1 MPQTQSQFGLNVPYL
16 ALLFSLT
23 LLTAAC
29 APTTQYENAGFLAMS
44 AEWESRLTE
53 LESTASNPDSW
64 PADLEEAEAFI
75 SQLGQLIEELSP
87 LAEANYFPRLAELRW
102 SAIAFE
108 ALRREPDASGEST
121 TGDTPYSLAIQL
133 RAIAEE
139 RPVRLDADP
148 GEPGLSLVAK
158 LRERADVLEDQD
170 IDRRIKDARQFL
182 PSPKPDPEGSSTRCD
197 VNDMAARVPE
207 GSEESSTD
215 DAVITDDA
223 ELYELLDY
231 LSYYEDTRP
240 DRAQEISDVRK
251 PLEDTI
257 AAREAET
264 LDKPRRDYQAWAL
277 TQIWCFEEAFE
288 EAKSDEGLSVFD
300 FIPDNWTWEEE
311 EFVQIQKA
319 MISHLLPI
327 NQTLLDLP
335 VMKHYQNV
343 FDIGWHVLDKQNSR
357 TAQTCVAIA
366 SAIVP
371 KQTFFN
377 FASYRP
383 QSDGFDGSAQWKDRE
398 CEL

>member
-1 MPQTQSQFGLNVPYL
+1 MPQRAIRSIMPYL

-29 APTTQYENAGFLAMS
+29 APTTQYESAGFLAMS
-44 AEWESRLTE
+44 AEWESRLAE
-53 LESTASNPDSW
+53 LESTASNLDSW
-64 PADLEEAEAFI
+64 PTDVEEAEAFI
-75 SQLGQLIEELSP
+75 SQLGLLIGELSP

-108 ALRREPDASGEST
+108 ALRREPDASGESS

-139 RPVRLDADP
+139 RPVRLDAVT

-158 LRERADVLEDQD
+158 LRERANALEDQD
-170 IDRRIKDARQFL
+170 IKKRINDARKFL
-182 PSPKPDPEGSSTRCD
+182 PNPKPDPEGSSTRRD
-197 VNDMAARVPE
+197 VSDMATGVPE
-207 GSEESSTD
+207 NPKPGPEESSTD
-215 DAVITDDA
+215 DAVI
-223 ELYELLDY
+223 YELLDY
-231 LSYYEDTRP
+231 LSYYEDARP
-240 DRAQEISDVRK
+240 DWAQYISEVRE

-264 LDKPRRDYQAWAL
+264 LDKPRRGYQAWAL
-277 TQIWCFEEAFE
+277 TQIWGFEKAFE
-288 EAKSDEGLSVFD
+288 DAKSDEGLSFFD

-311 EFVQIQKA
+311 EFVQIRDA
-319 MISHLLPI
+319 MILYLLPI

-335 VMKHYQNV
+335 VVKHYQNV
-343 FDIGWHVLDKQNSR
+343 FDIGWQVLNKQNGR

-371 KQTFFN
+371 KQTFLN
-377 FASYRP
+377 FASYSP
-383 QSDGFDGSAQWKDRE
+383 QSDGFDESAQWEARG
-398 CEL
+398 CER